1 MLLPVFMLAK
11 RATVSGRV
19 TAAAGLTCFPA
30 TVPATLK
37 EKERSQVN
45 VHESK
50 NLANKGG
57 VAVSIFSRTTET
69 KQTIQKMLALVVTS
83 VRILP
88 RVHHNP
94 TIFPT
99 SPTCYFL
106 PASPPCSSRQP
117 CEPVLCF
124 SPKGHSSRQATLMRG
139 CWDMKL
145 CPGPPGLPGSYQ
157 GLWLMAVHP
166 IVHNI
171 VTYPSILS
179 GGTQA
184 PS

>member
-94 TIFPT
+94 TISLTLQPATF
-99 SPTCYFL
+99 SL
-106 PASPPCSSRQP
+106 PALPVPQDSLVSQCCVSLQRVTAPDKPP
-117 CEPVLCF
+117 
-124 SPKGHSSRQATLMRG
+124 
-139 CWDMKL
+139 
-145 CPGPPGLPGSYQ
+145 
-157 GLWLMAVHP
+157 
-166 IVHNI
+166 
-171 VTYPSILS
+171 
-179 GGTQA
+179 
-184 PS
+184 